1 MVPPMSRNARLSPA
15 EIESYRERGYLLVED
30 ALTAEELADI
40 RAAIAG
46 FVEKSRSLT
55 QHDSAIELEAGHSAE
70 TPKLQRIKQPHKLHP
85 AFARLSRSASVLD
98 PVRALIGN
106 DLRLIGSKVNIK
118 AAHAG
123 ASVEWHQDW
132 AFYPHTNEDVLAVGV
147 LIDDVTPENA
157 PLLLLPG
164 SHRGPVHDHR
174 AEGVFV
180 GGFNPLERGLDVSNA
195 VSFTGKAGTISLHH
209 VRLVHGSSVNRSSRD
224 RRMLFLE
231 IAAADAWPL
240 AGVASYEEW
249 FEGTM
254 ISGRPTSEFR
264 MEAVPFRMPLP
275 RAIPGALGQEATL
288 YRVQE
293 RLPRRY
299 FEETEAKT

>member
-1 MVPPMSRNARLSPA
+1 VIVGILHRT
-15 EIESYRERGYLLVED
+15 IFW
-30 ALTAEELADI
+30 ELANY
-40 RAAIAG
+40 RPMVAI
-46 FVEKSRSLT
+46 
-55 QHDSAIELEAGHSAE
+55 LERLLGPSGVR
-70 TPKLQRIKQPHKLHP
+70 LQ
-85 AFARLSRSASVLD
+85 S
-98 PVRALIGN
+98 
-106 DLRLIGSKVNIK
+106 SKINIK
-118 AAHAG
+118 APHYG
-123 ASVEWHQDW
+123 SPVEWHQDW

-180 GGFNPLERGLDVSNA
+180 GGFNPLDRGLDVSDA
-195 VSFTGKAGTISLHH
+195 VPFTGKAGTISLHH
-209 VRLVHGSSVNRSSRD
+209 VRLVHGSSVNHSSRD

-254 ISGRPTSEFR
+254 ISGQPTSEFR

-299 FEETEAKT
+299 FEENEAKS

>member
-1 MVPPMSRNARLSPA
+1 MSRITRLSQA
-15 EIESYRERGYLLVED
+15 DIESYRAQGYLLVED
-30 ALTAEELADI
+30 ALTAKELADI
-40 RAAIAG
+40 RAAVDG
-46 FVEKSRSLT
+46 FVEQSRSLT
-55 QHDSAIELEAGHSAE
+55 RHDATIELEQGHSADN
-70 TPKLQRIKQPHKLHP
+70 PKVQRIKQPHRLHP
-85 AFARLSRSASVLD
+85 AFAALSRSASVLD

-123 ASVEWHQDW
+123 TSVEWHQDW
-132 AFYPHTNEDVLAVGV
+132 AFYPHTNDDLLAVGV
-147 LIDDVTPENA
+147 MMDDVTPENA

-164 SHRGPVHDHR
+164 SHRGPVYDHR

-180 GGFNPLERGLDVSNA
+180 GGFNPLDRGLEVGGA
-195 VSFTGKAGTISLHH
+195 VAVTGKAGSISLHH
-209 VRLVHGSSVNRSSRD
+209 VRLVHGSSMNRSPRD

-240 AGVASYEEW
+240 AGVPSYEDW
-249 FEGTM
+249 FEGAM
-254 ISGRPTSEFR
+254 ISGRPTDEFR
-264 MEAVPFRMPLP
+264 MEALPFRMPYP
-275 RAIPGALGQEATL
+275 RAVPGALGQEATL

-299 FEETEAKT
+299 FQEAGAKR

>member
-1 MVPPMSRNARLSPA
+1 MPQNARLSPA

-30 ALTAEELADI
+30 ALTPQELADI
-40 RAAIAG
+40 RAAIDG
-46 FVEKSRSLT
+46 FVERSRALT
-55 QHDSAIELEAGHSAE
+55 RHDSAIELEAGHSAE
-70 TPKLQRIKQPHKLHP
+70 TPKVQRIKQPHKLHP

-98 PVRALIGN
+98 AVRALIGN

-118 AAHAG
+118 GAHAG
-123 ASVEWHQDW
+123 TSVEWHQDW
-132 AFYPHTNEDVLAVGV
+132 AFYPHTNDDVLAVGV

-174 AEGVFV
+174 SEGVFV
-180 GGFNPLERGLDVSNA
+180 GGFNPLDRGLDVSGA
-195 VSFTGKAGTISLHH
+195 IPFTGKAGTISLHH
-209 VRLVHGSSVNRSSRD
+209 VRLVHGSAVNRSPRD

-231 IAAADAWPL
+231 VAAADAWPL

-254 ISGRPTSEFR
+254 ISGRPTPEFR

-275 RAIPGALGQEATL
+275 RAVPGALGREATL

-299 FEETEAKT
+299 FQQAEAEG

>member
-1 MVPPMSRNARLSPA
+1 MSSSARLSSA
-15 EIESYRERGYLLVED
+15 DVESYRERGYLVVED
-30 ALTAEELADI
+30 ALTPQELADI
-40 RAAIAG
+40 RAAIDG
-46 FVEKSRSLT
+46 FIEQSRGLT
-55 QHDSAIELEAGHSAE
+55 RHDSAIELEAGHSAE
-70 TPKLQRIKQPHKLHP
+70 KPRVQRIKQPHKLHR
-85 AFARLSRSASVLD
+85 AFASLSRSPSVLD

-132 AFYPHTNEDVLAVGV
+132 AFYPHSNDDLLAVGV
-147 LIDDVTPENA
+147 LIDDVTLENA

-174 AEGVFV
+174 ADGVFV
-180 GGFNPLERGLDVSNA
+180 GGFNPVDRGLDVSGA
-195 VSFTGKAGTISLHH
+195 VPFTGKAGTISLHH
-209 VRLVHGSSVNRSSRD
+209 VRLVHGSGVNRSPRD

-240 AGVASYEEW
+240 AGVASYDEW

-254 ISGRPTSEFR
+254 ISGAPTAEFR

-275 RAIPGALGQEATL
+275 RAVPGALGQEATL

-299 FEETEAKT
+299 FQDAEAKG